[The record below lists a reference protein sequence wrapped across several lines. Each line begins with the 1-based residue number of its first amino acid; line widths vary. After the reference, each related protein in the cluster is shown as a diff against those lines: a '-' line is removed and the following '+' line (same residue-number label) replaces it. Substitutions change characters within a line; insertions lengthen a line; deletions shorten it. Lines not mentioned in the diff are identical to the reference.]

1 LNPGPHGPESAAIP
15 SIHAGFCG
23 FQFES
28 SDRAAS
34 IVQIWVNLQ
43 PDYYMKYYMAALRR
57 YGIVGVQ
64 G

>member
-1 LNPGPHGPESAAIP
+1 MPVS
-15 SIHAGFCG
+15 AGF
-23 FQFES
+23 S
-28 SDRAAS
+28 SNLQIRAAS